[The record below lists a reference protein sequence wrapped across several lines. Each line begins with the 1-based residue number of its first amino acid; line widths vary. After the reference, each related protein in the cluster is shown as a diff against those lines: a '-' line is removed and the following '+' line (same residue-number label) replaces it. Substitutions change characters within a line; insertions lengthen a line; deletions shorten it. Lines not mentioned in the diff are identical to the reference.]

1 VKTQFGVFMYKY
13 YINCMETEVQK
24 SPAGLRIIQFIMGGI
39 AIALSGFVLANPIT
53 TAWFFLTF
61 LGIALIVVG
70 IANIIGGISHRAA
83 PKSTRAINIGIGIV
97 AIIGGFFTL
106 VHPVA
111 ALLSLIWFISI
122 FVFIYGAGLIAT
134 GISNQN
140 MGKGARIARV
150 IIGAIVLIFSGLLL
164 EYPGLTLSMA
174 VIFLSINLFIQGIE
188 NIISGAIGHR
198 ISKVV

>member
-1 VKTQFGVFMYKY
+1 MT
-13 YINCMETEVQK
+13 TAVQK
-24 SPAGLRIIQFIMGGI
+24 SPTGLRIIQFIMGGI
-39 AIALSGFVLANPIT
+39 AIALAGFVLANPIT
-53 TAWFFLTF
+53 TTGFFLTF

-106 VHPVA
+106 AHPVA

-122 FVFIYGAGLIAT
+122 FVFIYGAGLIVT
-134 GISNQN
+134 GISYGN

-150 IIGAIVLIFSGLLL
+150 IIGAIVLILSGLLL
-164 EYPGLTLSMA
+164 EYPGLTLSMM
-174 VIFLSINLFIQGIE
+174 IILLSINLFIQGIE
-188 NIISGAIGHR
+188 NIISGAMGYR
-198 ISKVV
+198 ISKAV